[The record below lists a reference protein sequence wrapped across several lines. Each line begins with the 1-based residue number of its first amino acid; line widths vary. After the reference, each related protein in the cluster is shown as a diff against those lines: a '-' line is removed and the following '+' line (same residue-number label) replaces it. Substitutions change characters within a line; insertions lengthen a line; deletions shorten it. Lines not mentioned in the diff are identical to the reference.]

1 MQRWIVHSLAFSLMV
16 SACIHSGHRISPGVV
31 VDARGAVLAVATLVG
46 GVGVGVTTGGVG
58 IITRLIVGGAGTS
71 AGVVGIALDVLLAVV
86 IVWLFGRPRMA
97 WIGRSALL
105 VTLGVAMGGMEAWS
119 LRWIPGQEGGFAY
132 FHTAGWD
139 VFITQ
144 VVAVLLMGSLI
155 HLQQERRR
163 ANQDRARAMA
173 ELEVERTRLQSLLDN
188 IPDPAWLKDAEGQYL
203 AVNAPLCRFFKLEAS
218 QILGKHMADFL
229 PRELAEGWRDH
240 EQALMSNR
248 RPTCQEMEVGAEW
261 GTPGSYEVWMS
272 CLASPSGPVQATVGI
287 ARNISDRKRVERAL
301 GRSNRALRARS
312 ACAKVL
318 VRSVDERDALGRVC
332 RILVE
337 QGGYRL
343 AWVGAHLQDE
353 ARTVRPIAQ
362 AGCDDG
368 YLESAHITWA
378 DTERGQGPTGR
389 CIRMRKPIV
398 VLDVAA
404 DPSMGPWKED
414 ALRRGYGATAAFPLI
429 YGGELLGA
437 LMVYAESGSTFAEDE
452 TSLLGELVDDL
463 AFAVDA
469 MRTRAAREQAEAAL
483 RLLNQELEARV
494 VERTAEA
501 LDLYNN
507 APCGYHSIS
516 ADGLVLQ
523 MNDTELGWLG
533 YRREEVVGRM
543 SLADLMSPR
552 SAEQFARVLPG
563 FVSSGSFSIVEW
575 EWKRSDGSI
584 FNVLVHASAVRDAD
598 GRFLKTR
605 SAALDITDRTRAE
618 TALNAERRRLA
629 GIIEGT
635 GVGTWEWNIQTGQTS
650 FNERWAEMLG
660 YTLAELAPT
669 TQETW
674 KRLVHEDDRLE
685 VDAVL
690 ESHFRG
696 EVPYCV
702 VEMRMRHR
710 DGTWIWVLSR
720 GRVTERDEAGR
731 PVWMQGTLLDITDR
745 KRLEDGL
752 RESEARFRSLFEGSL
767 DAIIT
772 TDSEGRCLECN
783 PAAVSIFRFASKEA
797 LLARHIWELSPA
809 YQPDGQ
815 NSLYAS
821 SAIISRLITQ
831 GGQVIEW
838 QHVRADGSLFPAE
851 VSLNRCLVQG
861 RWMLQ
866 GVIRDITLRKA
877 AEVELRR
884 SESKLRRLIELAPFA
899 IGICSQAGE
908 ITYINARHFQ
918 TFGYTRD
925 EIPTVDAWMERA
937 YPDAGYREEV
947 RRRWAGAVLR
957 SKATESDNEAGEYH
971 VTCRDGSVRH
981 VLISGSQLGDESV
994 VTFVDITRLKQT
1006 HEALQKLSLAVEYS
1020 PNMILITDEAG
1031 RVEYVNPAWEACTGY
1046 QLAEVAGQRP
1056 RALKSGIHPREFYA
1070 HLWGEITAGRVWR
1083 GEFCNRRKNGELYWE
1098 SAAIAPVRDDGGR
1111 ITHFIAVKEDITLR
1125 KQAALELQQAK
1136 EAADAANRAKSV
1148 FLANMSHEIR
1158 TPMNAILGFS
1168 QLLLRDAADSGLQRD
1183 HLLTVMRSGEHLMD
1197 IINDILEIARIE
1209 SGRVTLNVGAFDLQ
1223 QVLDDLERMFKLR
1236 AESKK
1241 LQFRIE
1247 RLGVLPRC
1255 IMSDETKYRQVVINL
1270 LGNAMKFTPPGG
1282 SIALTVGAEQSVGDE
1297 LVLHTEVVD
1306 TGVGVAEKDLPHLF
1320 EPFFQT
1326 DSGKQVAGGT
1336 GLGLPI
1342 SQAFVRLMGGEF
1354 KVSSMPGS
1362 GSSFGFDIRVTRC
1375 DERPP
1380 EPEQHRRKVM
1390 HLVPGTQV
1398 CRVLAVDD
1406 QQENRS
1412 LLEALLSPVGFEV
1425 RSACNGQEGVELFL
1439 QWAPQVVLMDLRMPV
1454 LDGYEAVRLIRQA
1467 PGPQPKIIA
1476 FSASAFTEDRQK
1488 ALSAGFD
1495 AFIAKPV
1502 DENSLLDL
1510 IQTMTGVQYR
1520 YEGDGDAAPAGQSS
1534 ARAVS
1539 LESIDGLPVEW
1550 VRQFRQAILRAEYQ
1564 QMLDLLDAI
1573 AVETPGLCRQLRS
1586 QVERFDYEGMLAL
1599 LPPVQPP
1606 LDSTTLSP

>member
-1 MQRWIVHSLAFSLMV
+1 
-16 SACIHSGHRISPGVV
+16 
-31 VDARGAVLAVATLVG
+31 
-46 GVGVGVTTGGVG
+46 
-58 IITRLIVGGAGTS
+58 
-71 AGVVGIALDVLLAVV
+71 
-86 IVWLFGRPRMA
+86 
-97 WIGRSALL
+97 
-105 VTLGVAMGGMEAWS
+105 
-119 LRWIPGQEGGFAY
+119 
-132 FHTAGWD
+132 
-139 VFITQ
+139 
-144 VVAVLLMGSLI
+144 
-155 HLQQERRR
+155 
-163 ANQDRARAMA
+163 
-173 ELEVERTRLQSLLDN
+173 LLDN
-188 IPDPAWLKDAEGQYL
+188 IPDPAWLKGAEGQYL

-218 QILGKHMADFL
+218 QILGRKLDDFL
-229 PRELAEGWRDH
+229 PRELAEAWTQH
-240 EQALMSNR
+240 EQALMASR
-248 RPTCQEMEVGAEW
+248 RPTCQEMEVGAQW

-272 CLASPSGPVQATVGI
+272 CLASPVGPVQATVGI

-301 GRSNRALRARS
+301 GHSNRALRARS
-312 ACAKVL
+312 ACTQVL
-318 VRSVDERDALGRVC
+318 VGAVDERDALGRVC

-343 AWVGAHLQDE
+343 AWVGVHLQDE
-353 ARTVRPIAQ
+353 AKTIVPIAQ
-362 AGCDDG
+362 AGFDDG

-389 CIRMRKPIV
+389 CIRTRKPIV

-414 ALRRGYGATAAFPLI
+414 ALRRGYGATAAFPLM

-437 LMVYAESGSTFAEDE
+437 MMVYAQSGSTFVEDE
-452 TSLLGELVDDL
+452 VSLLRALVDDL

-469 MRTRAAREQAEAAL
+469 MRTRAAREKSEAEL
-483 RLLNQELEARV
+483 KLLNQELEARV

-507 APCGYHSIS
+507 APCGYHSID

-523 MNDTELGWLG
+523 MNDTELEWLG
-533 YRREEVVGRM
+533 YRRAEVVGRM
-543 SLADLMSPR
+543 RLADLMSPR
-552 SAEQFARVLPG
+552 SAAQFARVLPG
-563 FVSSGSFSIVEW
+563 FVSSGSFSNVEW
-575 EWKRSDGSI
+575 EWKRKDGSL
-584 FNVLVHASAVRDAD
+584 FNVLIHASAVRDAG
-598 GRFLKTR
+598 GRFLRTR

-618 TALNAERRRLA
+618 AALDAERRRLA

-635 GVGTWEWNIQTGQTS
+635 GAGTWEWNIQNGQTS
-650 FNERWAEMLG
+650 FNERWAEILG
-660 YTLAELAPT
+660 YTLTELAPT

-674 KRLVHEDDRLE
+674 KRLVHEDDLLE
-685 VDAVL
+685 VDDL
-690 ESHFRG
+690 LKRHFQG

-702 VEMRMRHR
+702 SEMRMRQR
-710 DGTWIWVLSR
+710 NGTWIWVLSR

-731 PVWMQGTLLDITDR
+731 PVWMQGTLLDISER

-752 RESEARFRSLFEGSL
+752 RESESRYRAVFEGSL

-772 TDSEGRCLECN
+772 TDTEGRCLECN

-797 LLARHIWELSPA
+797 LLARHIWELSPV

-821 SAIISRLITQ
+821 SAIISRLITH

-861 RWMLQ
+861 RWVLL

-899 IGICSQAGE
+899 IGICNQAGE

-947 RRRWAGAVLR
+947 RRRWSEAVLR
-957 SKATESDNEAGEYH
+957 SEATQADSEAGEYH
-971 VTCRDGSVRH
+971 VTCRDGSVRQ
-981 VLISGSQLGDESV
+981 VLISGSPLGDESI
-994 VTFVDITRLKQT
+994 VTFVDITRMKQT

-1020 PNMILITDEAG
+1020 PNMILITDETG

-1056 RALKSGIHPREFYA
+1056 RALKSGVHPREFYA

-1098 SAAIAPVRDDGGR
+1098 SAAIAPARDDGGR
-1111 ITHFIAVKEDITLR
+1111 ITHFIAVKEDITLK

-1168 QLLLRDAADSGLQRD
+1168 QLLLRDAPTSGPQRD

-1209 SGRVTLNVGAFDLQ
+1209 SGRVTLNVGAFNLQ
-1223 QVLDDLERMFKLR
+1223 KVLDDLERMFKLR
-1236 AESKK
+1236 AESRK

-1247 RLGVLPRC
+1247 RLGVLPQC
-1255 IMSDETKYRQVVINL
+1255 IISDETKYRQVVINL

-1282 SIALTVGAEQSVGDE
+1282 SISLSVGVKQSVGDE

-1326 DSGKQVAGGT
+1326 DSGKQVSGGT

-1354 KVSSMPGS
+1354 NVCSKPGS

-1375 DERPP
+1375 DEHPP
-1380 EPEQHRRKVM
+1380 EPAQQRHRVVR
-1390 HLVPGTQV
+1390 LTPEARG

-1406 QQENRS
+1406 QEENRS
-1412 LLEALLSPVGFEV
+1412 LLQALLEPVGFEV
-1425 RSACNGQEGVELFL
+1425 RSACNGQEGVDLCL
-1439 QWAPQVVLMDLRMPV
+1439 QWAPHVVLMDLRMPV
-1454 LDGYEAVRLIRQA
+1454 LDGYDAVKRIRQD

-1476 FSASAFTEDRQK
+1476 FSASAFADDRQR

-1495 AFIAKPV
+1495 AFLAKPV
-1502 DENSLLDL
+1502 DAGLLLDL
-1510 IQTMTGVQYR
+1510 IQSVSGLQYC
-1520 YEGDGDAAPAGQSS
+1520 YEDDLDAAPAAQAS
-1534 ARAVS
+1534 ATAAP
-1539 LESIDGLPVEW
+1539 LESVDVLPPQW
-1550 VRQFRQAILRAEYQ
+1550 VVQFRQAILRAEYQ

-1573 AVETPGLCRQLRS
+1573 AVETPGLSRQFRS

-1599 LPPVQPP
+1599 LPAVSPP
-1606 LDSTTLSP
+1606 MDSTSLSQ